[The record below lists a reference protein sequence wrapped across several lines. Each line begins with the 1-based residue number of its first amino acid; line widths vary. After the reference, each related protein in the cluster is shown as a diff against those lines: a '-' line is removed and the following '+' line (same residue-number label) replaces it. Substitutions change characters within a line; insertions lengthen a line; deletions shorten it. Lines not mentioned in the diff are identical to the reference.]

1 MSKRTIKQLFQ
12 FNIGEIKM
20 GKNSNFFSSNDVSK
34 LEKFSNLSK
43 SASGIAEKLQNKN
56 LLLVLGQTG
65 SGKSTLINHLL
76 GHPMVRH
83 EDGHLVLS
91 EEVNGEKATIGQTYA
106 SQTLHPEVYSCGKS
120 YQLCDT
126 AGFSDTRGDQVSV
139 ASYLAMQTIGHA
151 VSKIQG
157 LLIVIDYNAFK
168 NGAGRGQS
176 LRETLST
183 VASTFKAYPDIIN
196 SALLVINKTEL
207 TQSSKEVLNRAQVIQ
222 ELQRFKDANLNWP
235 LIEQFISNP
244 THIVIPDLL
253 DRVNSKNRLFTS
265 VDQLT
270 SVDGKMIQSDPTHP
284 SVAILREQV
293 SDVASQA
300 MQWHIEHTQ
309 LNERFQHASA
319 EIISKRNQIQQQK
332 NLATHAEQTIQ
343 ASNQV
348 VVLAEQAKET
358 AQVKLQAVIEKLE
371 LVQAALNQKRDTLG
385 QCEAELKVAEGKRQQ
400 VEERWWNW
408 GWNSRW
414 VTHYHPSEAPARQA
428 RNAAKTAFD
437 EQQQTF
443 TQIDA
448 EKNLAQQALDAA
460 NERLIQVRQL
470 RDISNEPQLEIQKQA
485 SRALNQL
492 NSEIQTL
499 ESSMPEISERLS
511 TIEKLQAQ
519 HQSLFAKAIDV
530 ARIVHFADTNKIIRD
545 FIEQFSNFEK
555 AEPNVPSFS

>member
-1 MSKRTIKQLFQ
+1 MTIKQLFQ

-43 SASGIAEKLQNKN
+43 SASSIAEKLQNKN

-126 AGFSDTRGDQVSV
+126 AGFSDTRGDQVNV

-151 VSKIQG
+151 ASKIQG

-196 SALLVINKTEL
+196 SALLIINKTEL

-222 ELQRFKDANLNWP
+222 ELQRFKDANLNCP

-270 SVDGKMIQSDPTHP
+270 PVDGKMIQSDPTHP
-284 SVAILREQV
+284 SAAILREQV

-332 NLATHAEQTIQ
+332 NLTIHAEQTIQ

-348 VVLAEQAKET
+348 VVLAEQAKDA
-358 AQVKLQAVIEKLE
+358 AQAKLQAVIEQLE
-371 LVQAALNQKRDTLG
+371 LVQAALNQRRDALG
-385 QCEAELKVAEGKRQQ
+385 ACEAELKVAVGKRWT
-400 VEERWWNW
+400 ETWRTLHLTGHRNH
-408 GWNSRW
+408 SATR
-414 VTHYHPSEAPARQA
+414 HHPSEAPARQA
-428 RNAAKTAFD
+428 RDAAKTAFD
-437 EQQQTF
+437 TQQHTF
-443 TQIDA
+443 TQVEA

-460 NERLIQVRQL
+460 NKHLIQVRQQ

-485 SRALNQL
+485 STTLNQL
-492 NSEIQTL
+492 NSEIQRL

-511 TIEKLQAQ
+511 TIEKLQTQ
-519 HQSLFAKAIDV
+519 HQSLFTKAIDI
-530 ARIVHFADTNKIIRD
+530 AHIVHFADTNKIIRD